1 MCFMYKI
8 NNVAL
13 TSDRRDSWM
22 FLVLFGSLRKN
33 SEPVPDLEPQDGSET
48 CYGLWFRDGGTTKKS

>member
-1 MCFMYKI
+1 MCFMYKK

-33 SEPVPDLEPQDGSET
+33 SEPVPDLGPQDGSET